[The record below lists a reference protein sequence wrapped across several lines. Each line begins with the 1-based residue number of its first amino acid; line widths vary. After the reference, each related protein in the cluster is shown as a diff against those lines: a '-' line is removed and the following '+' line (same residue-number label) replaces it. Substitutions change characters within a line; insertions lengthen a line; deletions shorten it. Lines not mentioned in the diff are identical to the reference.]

1 MAKESKMSEQEL
13 REFYA
18 GLAML
23 GLIIKGEAVHR
34 IPVLADRLATEMV
47 QLKKDRDE

>member
-1 MAKESKMSEQEL
+1 MSEQEL
-13 REFYA
+13 KEFYA

-34 IPVLADRLATEMV
+34 IPVLADRLAEEMV
-47 QLKKDRDE
+47 SIKGDGG